1 MSFRIEK
8 KKCHI
13 SVSHIGTVVL
23 MDNFPPKEN
32 WKLENYSWD
41 KQYNYNSGT
50 EFSSIL
56 KTTQVFPSRHIFC
69 PSQTLLRNHKI
80 REKISVI

>member
-1 MSFRIEK
+1 
-8 KKCHI
+8 
-13 SVSHIGTVVL
+13 

-41 KQYNYNSGT
+41 EQYNYNSGT

-56 KTTQVFPSRHIFC
+56 KTTQVFPSRHIFWSIPNTSEESQNKGKNSHLVKHLHLTYVVLSFVGWR
-69 PSQTLLRNHKI
+69 PS
-80 REKISVI
+80 